1 MTRFQLW
8 HTDSATLLEET
19 DDLLEISNVVQS
31 FVDDSGPDI
40 LDELALS
47 EWDHHLNRATNTS
60 GQEIMMVLQM
70 HLAQI

>member
-19 DDLLEISNVVQS
+19 DDLFEFSSVVQS

-40 LDELALS
+40 LDDLALS
-47 EWDHHLNRATNTS
+47 EWNHHLNRAINTT
-60 GQEIMMVLQM
+60 GQEIMTVLQQ
-70 HLAQI
+70 HLALV